1 MLLLHF
7 VQCLLIMLLLQF
19 VQRLLIMLMPSKYQ
33 PDYMF
38 LRHVP
43 LRRVHLFTAIQLACF
58 AGLCVIKEIEIISI
72 VFPLMA
78 SSRCFRCID
87 AFTVM

>member
-1 MLLLHF
+1 
-7 VQCLLIMLLLQF
+7 
-19 VQRLLIMLMPSKYQ
+19 MLMPSKYQ

-78 SSRCFRCID
+78 SSWRFRCID
-87 AFTVM
+87 ACAVMYVVSPSILVVSCQCFLYM